1 MGRRA
6 QFALLSGSGEAWE
19 AELCSIHYDVEGYLR
34 AFTESGVDEI
44 GLTLNKAVKK
54 SIVTGVNYFF
64 KCILAMEEKAREKG
78 AGSMVELPQKDWE
91 ELEKRFEL

>member
-1 MGRRA
+1 M
-6 QFALLSGSGEAWE
+6 
-19 AELCSIHYDVEGYLR
+19 
-34 AFTESGVDEI
+34 
-44 GLTLNKAVKK
+44 KK